1 MPEAPP
7 ESASY
12 CSTSVAFLQ
21 LLFEAKSWL
30 AFVMT
35 ATELSLP
42 RSLDG
47 SSCEAGQMAEYVYRV
62 HGELVE
68 GLDRVRGFE
77 AKSLEI
83 LRYGLDTS

>member
-47 SSCEAGQMAEYVYRV
+47 SSCEERD
-62 HGELVE
+62 ELFNAFPVQKAFRLYPD
-68 GLDRVRGFE
+68 GVCWRPQPR
-77 AKSLEI
+77 
-83 LRYGLDTS
+83 

>member
-1 MPEAPP
+1 MTEIVVGRTWNLFLHKPLEELPEMPEAPP
-7 ESASY
+7 ES
-12 CSTSVAFLQ
+12 
-21 LLFEAKSWL
+21 
-30 AFVMT
+30 
-35 ATELSLP
+35 
-42 RSLDG
+42 DG

-77 AKSLEI
+77 AKSFET